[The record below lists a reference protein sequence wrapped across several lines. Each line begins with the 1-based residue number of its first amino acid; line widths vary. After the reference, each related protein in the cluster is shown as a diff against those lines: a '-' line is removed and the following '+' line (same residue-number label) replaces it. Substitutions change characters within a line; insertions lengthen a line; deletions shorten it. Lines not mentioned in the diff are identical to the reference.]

1 MQEVQETLTK
11 LNSLTSEV
19 AELRKQ
25 LTAAEKARDHFRT
38 ELQRLQESRGAC
50 NRRKARRFAREMN
63 SALEGQ
69 VQS

>member
-1 MQEVQETLTK
+1 MNDQIKINDLTDE
-11 LNSLTSEV
+11 NER
-19 AELRKQ
+19 LRKQ
-25 LTAAEKARDHFRT
+25 LKAAESKRDHFYV
-38 ELQRLQESRGAC
+38 ELQRLQASRGAC